1 MKIKILAGS
10 ASEEA
15 LREEFQK
22 GKKTAE
28 ARLGEHFLFY
38 RYFIRINAIA
48 YEEIE
53 KAYLRI
59 ESGEVGEFPLTEH
72 YLMLVDRQGKT
83 HKLRMEHPEDAQEVL
98 DHLKEH
104 FPGVEI
110 GHYKKK
116 R

>member
-15 LREEFQK
+15 LREEFQN
-22 GKKTAE
+22 GKRIVE
-28 ARLGEHFLFY
+28 ARLGERFLFY
-38 RYFIRINAIA
+38 RYFIRIHAIA
-48 YEEIE
+48 YEEIK

-72 YLMLVDRQGKT
+72 YLMLIDKRDKK

-98 DHLKEH
+98 FYLEEH
-104 FPGVEI
+104 FPGIEI
-110 GHYKKK
+110 GHYKK